1 MEREDDILQRA
12 IDQYR
17 SEPLPAQ
24 PPQEVLDATL
34 AKLHE
39 AAGHNSAPPKQQG
52 VHTIALTARFAAAAA
67 ILIVAGYAVG
77 RLSAPKPPDLQQ
89 LQQTLAASLE
99 PAVREKITTELNQH
113 WQSTLEAA
121 YVALREDLTQQY
133 RNDLVQVAAQTL
145 AASNATTQNLLRD
158 LLESINAAE
167 VQQRQWF
174 AAMAAEIEKHRRNNT
189 EIATAMLNLAVATED
204 ELERTK
210 NMVSTLAETRSAET
224 TD

>member
-1 MEREDDILQRA
+1 MEHEDDILQRA

-17 SEPLPAQ
+17 SEPLPL
-24 PPQEVLDATL
+24 PPQEVIDATL
-34 AKLHE
+34 ARLDE
-39 AAGHNSAPPKQQG
+39 AAQRNTAPPKQQG

-67 ILIVAGYAVG
+67 ILIFAGYAVG

-89 LQQTLAASLE
+89 LQQALADSIE
-99 PAVREKITTELNQH
+99 PTVREKVTTALNQQ
-113 WQSTLEAA
+113 WQSTLEAG

-133 RNDLVQVAAQTL
+133 RSDLVHVAAQTL
-145 AASNATTQNLLRD
+145 AASNASTQNLLRD

-174 AAMAAEIEKHRRNNT
+174 AAMAAEIEKHRRDNT
-189 EIATAMLNLAVATED
+189 EIAAAMLNLAVATED
-204 ELERTK
+204 ELERTQ
-210 NMVSTLAETRSAET
+210 NMVSTLADTRSAET